1 MTLPSPQGVADPN
14 VWRKLIDGAET
25 FAVNAVVAAVILV
38 LTFWIA
44 RWASHLVRRAL
55 GRFSRTRE
63 DRTLQGFGAS
73 LARWAVVIVGLIAV
87 LTRLGVETTS
97 VIAVLGA
104 ASLAVGLALQGTLA
118 NVAAGVMLLLFRPYR
133 VGDLVEIAG
142 KQGVVQHLDLFTTE
156 LATLDNVQ
164 LTAPNGKIFGDFILN
179 FSAHPTRPDRRD
191 LSRRLH
197 REPGRGA
204 GAASGRR
211 DRRPARARRSRP
223 ARRGGRDP
231 GELGRCRA
239 ARLGGHGRLRPG
251 EIRSAD
257 RREARLRRRRLRS
270 RLSASGRGDP
280 RRLTSAARLP
290 TP

>member
-179 FSAHPTRPDRRD
+179 FSAHPTRRIDVIFHVDFTVNLDAALQRLRAVATADPRVLADPAPLAEVVAIQENWADVALRAWAATADYGPVKSDLLTAVKRD
-191 LSRRLH
+191 F
-197 REPGRGA
+197 EGA
-204 GAASGRR
+204 GYAPAYPHQVAVTR
-211 DRRPARARRSRP
+211 DA
-223 ARRGGRDP
+223 
-231 GELGRCRA
+231 
-239 ARLGGHGRLRPG
+239 
-251 EIRSAD
+251 
-257 RREARLRRRRLRS
+257 
-270 RLSASGRGDP
+270 
-280 RRLTSAARLP
+280 
-290 TP
+290 